1 MRLII
6 EQADFQRLSQ
16 ATRNELLDVLFGHRV
31 TTLERAGAGKAKS
44 GGGNW
49 RHPVDITLDTAT
61 RLLHG
66 VAEPHRQRMELFARK
81 GGRVSQKDLLAITG
95 DKDLRQLS
103 HLQAVLT
110 RRLRR
115 HLSDPEKR
123 IHLIGWDFESAVWD
137 KDHAT
142 LVDGIYYVTPATT
155 RSLQAYF
162 GIKPTRKRSR

>member
-6 EQADFQRLSQ
+6 EQADFQRLSPG
-16 ATRNELLDVLFGHRV
+16 TRNELLDVLFGHRV
-31 TTLERAGAGKAKS
+31 TTLERGGAAKPKSSAGA
-44 GGGNW
+44 W
-49 RHPVDITLDTAT
+49 RDPVDITLDTAT

-66 VAEPHRQRMELFARK
+66 IAPPHRQRMELFAK
-81 GGRVSQKDLLAITG
+81 QAGRVSQKDLLAITG

-123 IHLIGWDFESAVWD
+123 VHLIGWDFDSAVWD

-142 LVDGIYYVTPATT
+142 LVDGIYFVTPATT

-162 GIKPTRKRSR
+162 GIKPTRKRRR